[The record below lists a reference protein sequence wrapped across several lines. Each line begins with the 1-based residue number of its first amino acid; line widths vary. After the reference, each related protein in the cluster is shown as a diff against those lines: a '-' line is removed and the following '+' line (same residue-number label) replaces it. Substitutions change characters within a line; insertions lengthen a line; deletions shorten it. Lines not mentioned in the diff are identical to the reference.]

1 MKINKIV
8 LYNFNSYEGL
18 NEFDFTCENNSK
30 NIILIGGKNGAGK
43 TSLFTAIKI
52 ALYGPLSFGY
62 VGVNPKYI
70 AKIKDCIN
78 SRAFQKDVVR
88 SKVQISVSLTVEREI
103 KEYEI
108 TREWDYT
115 KQKLDEKYY
124 VKTEDRFLDGQ
135 ELSYF
140 QNYLQSMIP
149 PDLFEFFLFDGE
161 EVGSIFSTSTYNS
174 YVKNAVYTLCGLDV
188 FEIIRKYTTG
198 YAGKASSKDEEKI
211 YSHYKELRKNADE
224 IDIEVLKENESLT
237 YKEAYLKIKE
247 RDLYQFGA
255 KDPEAAVNAKLR
267 CHCEGLDFPGAS
279 PVKYFKI
286 VGQKGTRN
294 LYALVK
300 EGQEDL
306 SIEDK
311 PKKKNK
317 SVSEDDLL
325 PEEKIDRTYL
335 FYKNNIKRQILDHIL
350 NCHPSFF
357 EQLVVNLLLEMG
369 YGSDELSGRVI
380 GKSHDGGIDGVIYE
394 DKLGLSKIY
403 IQAKRNNSSNTIGR
417 PLLQAFV
424 GAMQDVQK
432 GVFITTSTFTKGAR
446 NYAEKQQQKSLKL
459 IDGDLLAELMI
470 KYGIGLEKIQTY
482 TVYKINEDFFE

>member
-1 MKINKIV
+1 MRIV
-8 LYNFNSYEGL
+8 
-18 NEFDFTCENNSK
+18 D
-30 NIILIGGKNGAGK
+30 
-43 TSLFTAIKI
+43 
-52 ALYGPLSFGY
+52 AL
-62 VGVNPKYI
+62 V
-70 AKIKDCIN
+70 
-78 SRAFQKDVVR
+78 
-88 SKVQISVSLTVEREI
+88 
-103 KEYEI
+103 
-108 TREWDYT
+108 
-115 KQKLDEKYY
+115 
-124 VKTEDRFLDGQ
+124 
-135 ELSYF
+135 
-140 QNYLQSMIP
+140 
-149 PDLFEFFLFDGE
+149 
-161 EVGSIFSTSTYNS
+161 
-174 YVKNAVYTLCGLDV
+174 
-188 FEIIRKYTTG
+188 
-198 YAGKASSKDEEKI
+198 
-211 YSHYKELRKNADE
+211 
-224 IDIEVLKENESLT
+224 EVLKENESLT

-267 CHCEGLDFPGAS
+267 CHCAGLDFPGAS

-300 EGQEDL
+300 EDQEDL
-306 SIEDK
+306 ADK
-311 PKKKNK
+311 DEPKKKSK
-317 SVSEDDLL
+317 PVSEDDLL
-325 PEEKIDRTYL
+325 PEEKIDLTYL

-350 NCHPSFF
+350 DCHPSFF

-369 YGSDELSGRVI
+369 YGSDELSGHVL

-403 IQAKRNNSSNTIGR
+403 IQAKRNDSSNTIGR

-432 GVFITTSTFTKGAR
+432 GVFITTSTFTKEAR

-470 KYGIGLEKIQTY
+470 KYGIGLEKVKTY